1 MPPSTSTRTV
11 LRTPFGDLIL
21 CCEQETL
28 TAIQFGPYRRDR
40 SVQGIQVELGTPPTP
55 AARALIHDLTCYF
68 SGVPTAFSTPLDLS
82 RHTGFQ
88 RAVWK
93 AIQAIP
99 YGRTITYGQL
109 AAGLGDRNA
118 ARAVGAALGQNPFPI
133 LIPCHRAVGSDGS
146 LTGFGG
152 GLEWKRA
159 LLSLESG
166 QTDLLTAEIA
176 EVAEKKPGTR

>member
-1 MPPSTSTRTV
+1 MPPATSTRTV
-11 LRTPFGDLIL
+11 LRTPFGDLTL
-21 CCEQETL
+21 FCEKETL
-28 TAIQFGPYRRDR
+28 AAIQFGPYRRYR
-40 SVQGIQVELGTPPTP
+40 AVQGIQIERGAPPTQ
-55 AARALIHDLTCYF
+55 ATRALMDDLNRYF
-68 SGVPTAFSTPLDLS
+68 SGIPTAFSAPLDLS
-82 RHTGFQ
+82 RYTDFQ

-99 YGRTITYGQL
+99 YGRTTTYGQL

-133 LIPCHRAVGSDGS
+133 LIPCHRAIGSDGS

-166 QTDLLTAEIA
+166 QREMF
-176 EVAEKKPGTR
+176 

>member
-1 MPPSTSTRTV
+1 MPSSTSIQTV
-11 LRTPFGDLIL
+11 LRTPFGDLTL
-21 CCEQETL
+21 FCEQETL

-40 SVQGIQVELGTPPTP
+40 AVQGIRVERGAPPTR
-55 AARALIHDLTCYF
+55 AARALIDDLTRYF
-68 SGVPTAFSTPLDLS
+68 SGIPTDFSTPLDLS
-82 RHTGFQ
+82 RHTDFQ

-99 YGRTITYGQL
+99 YGRTTTYGQL
-109 AAGLGDRNA
+109 AADLGDRNA

-166 QTDLLTAEIA
+166 QREMF
-176 EVAEKKPGTR
+176 